1 MVYEEEQAKADRDEA
16 KSQYD
21 KFAGEVTSFKEK
33 KDKADGEL
41 VDLEEMKKNAKSN
54 EEW

>member
-1 MVYEEEQAKADRDEA
+1 MKWKKQKQQKLVYEEEQAKADRDEA

-33 KDKADGEL
+33 KDK
-41 VDLEEMKKNAKSN
+41 K
-54 EEW
+54 W